1 MERTT
6 WIHLNDS
13 FPWTVIQLT
22 ESGLDHCL
30 PHPQSLNCRW
40 HRCWKCEH
48 EAFWPYQ
55 DSMTEVQ
62 TGPFKWPKINCSPGF
77 HTVAGV
83 LAVPLA
89 AEAGLG
95 QREGGRWNH
104 VSMVLMHRTGF
115 LTDSYGLY
123 WKELLLLQASV
134 PGQTCP
140 FLSSWPEF
148 SPLTGI
154 HVW

>member
-95 QREGGRWNH
+95 QREGDEIMFPWYWCIEQGFWQTPTGCTGKSCCCCRLLFLGRPVH
-104 VSMVLMHRTGF
+104 FSAPGRSF
-115 LTDSYGLY
+115 L
-123 WKELLLLQASV
+123 
-134 PGQTCP
+134 P
-140 FLSSWPEF
+140 
-148 SPLTGI
+148 
-154 HVW
+154 